1 MRLQA
6 CVEDI
11 NYRQPR
17 GPNRDVI
24 VHLAACDW
32 INSSQNVLITGP
44 TGVSNTFIACALAH
58 SACRHGFSARYYRV
72 PRQLPELTV
81 AHGDGSYPKLL
92 SRLSKTR
99 LLILDDQGTARLGPS
114 ESRDILE
121 IVDDRSQLSSTIIA
135 GQLPVEDWH
144 ASIIDPSV
152 ADAVLDR
159 LVHNSHRIRLKGES
173 MRKVEQGPQRTIDQ
187 GT

>member
-1 MRLQA
+1 LRLPA

-11 NYRQPR
+11 NYRQPCDLDR
-17 GPNRDVI
+17 NVI

-32 INSSQNVLITGP
+32 VRNAQNILITGP
-44 TGVSNTFIACALAH
+44 TGVGKTFIACAPAH

-72 PRQLPELTV
+72 PRLLSELAI

-92 SRLSKTR
+92 SRLSRTR
-99 LLILDDQGTARLGPS
+99 LLILDDWGTAPLGPS

-121 IVDDRSQLSSTIIA
+121 IIDDRSQLSSTIIA

-152 ADAVLDR
+152 ADAILDR
-159 LVHNSHRIRLKGES
+159 LVHNSQSTPERGVDE
-173 MRKVEQGPQRTIDQ
+173 EGRTA
-187 GT
+187 TAANH